1 MTQDRDGT
9 APRPAP
15 APAPDPLH
23 GGWFWHFCRMLARPI
38 ATFGF
43 RLRVHGRHH
52 VPLTGGVLLVSNHQ
66 SYLDPVM
73 IAMMLYRPMCYLAK
87 SELFGQSRY
96 FAWLIRS
103 LNAFPVK
110 QGAGDV
116 GAVKEMLKRLGEGWM
131 LTMFP
136 EGSRTEDGEIGPIE
150 KGVALVLRR
159 ANVPCVPVV
168 IEGSFDAWPKGRK
181 IPHPHPIDV
190 MFGPPLRLQGLKGEQ
205 ITLLIDR
212 TLRQMLQEVRRLRA
226 QRKKER
232 WQ

>member
-1 MTQDRDGT
+1 MTDEQVART
-9 APRPAP
+9 PRA
-15 APAPDPLH
+15 AAADPLH
-23 GGWFWHFCRMLARPI
+23 GGWFWQFCKMLARPI

-52 VPLTGGVLLVSNHQ
+52 VPATGGVLLVANHQ

-73 IAMMLYRPMCYLAK
+73 IGLMLHRPMCYLAK
-87 SELFGQSRY
+87 SELFENNRF

-136 EGSRTEDGEIGPIE
+136 EGSRTENGQIGPIE

-159 ANVPCVPVV
+159 ADADVACVPVA
-168 IEGSFDAWPKGRK
+168 IEGSYDAWPKGRK
-181 IPHPHPIDV
+181 FPRPYPIDV
-190 MFGPPLRLQGLKGEQ
+190 LFGPPLRLEKLKGEQ
-205 ITLLIDR
+205 ITQLIDR
-212 TLRQMLQEVRRLRA
+212 TLRQMLEEVRRVRA
-226 QRKKER
+226 RRTEER
-232 WQ
+232 WR